1 MRNVFSI
8 PLKHLKTMTT
18 DNTSCDHNC
27 AQCAS
32 KHDGCEEQTVPETMP
47 VDRMAKIKHKIIV
60 LSGKGGVGK
69 STVAVNMAFSLAMAG
84 YRVGLMDVDFHGPSI
99 PTMLGIKGMRANSD
113 GKAIIPLEVGGV
125 KVVSVDFFLENSDL
139 AVIWRG
145 PMKQGAI
152 KQFLEEVEWG
162 ELDFLI
168 IDCPPGTGD
177 EPLALCQLVKGD
189 KRAVVVT
196 TPQEVAAADVR
207 KSLDFCQKL
216 SLPVVGVVE
225 NMSGFAC
232 PHCQQVTNI
241 FKQGG
246 GEKLAAKAKVP
257 FLGRIPLDP
266 AVAENSDEG
275 RPLVYN
281 KAESATAK
289 AFAAIIK
296 PLQELM
302 V

>member
-1 MRNVFSI
+1 
-8 PLKHLKTMTT
+8 MTT
-18 DNTSCDHNC
+18 ENNSCDHNC

-32 KHDGCEEQTVPETMP
+32 KHDGCGEQTVPENVP
-47 VDRMAKIKHKIIV
+47 VDRMAKIKHKIFV

-69 STVAVNMAFSLAMAG
+69 STVSVNMAFSLAMAG
-84 YRVGLMDVDFHGPSI
+84 YRVGIMDVDFHGPSI
-99 PTMLGIKGMRANSD
+99 PTMLGIKGIRTGSD
-113 GKAIIPLEVGGV
+113 NNAIIPLEVAGV
-125 KVVSVDFFLENSDL
+125 KVISVDFFLDNSDL

-162 ELDFLI
+162 ELDFLV

-207 KSLDFCQKL
+207 KSLDFCRKL
-216 SLPVVGVVE
+216 NLPVVGVVE
-225 NMSGFAC
+225 NLSGFAC
-232 PHCQQVTNI
+232 PHCQKLTNI
-241 FKQGG
+241 FKEGG

-257 FLGRIPLDP
+257 FLGRIPIDP
-266 AVAENSDEG
+266 AVTEASDVG
-275 RPLVYN
+275 RPVVCS
-281 KAESATAK
+281 APESETAK
-289 AFAAIIK
+289 AFETVTE
-296 PLQELM
+296 PLKKLM
-302 V
+302 Q